1 MDRHNAQSIGDLLTD
16 YLREAGLE
24 KTLLE
29 RQVVEKWPDVM
40 GPMVARLTRSVE
52 LKNGTLLVHISSA
65 ALKAQLF
72 ECRHQ
77 LVDNLNTAVGA
88 HVIDDVRLLG

>member
-1 MDRHNAQSIGDLLTD
+1 MDRHDAQPIGDLLTS
-16 YLREAGLE
+16 YLRESGLE
-24 KTLLE
+24 KPLLE
-29 RQVVEKWPDVM
+29 RQVVEKWPELM

-52 LKNGTLLVHISSA
+52 LTNGVLKVRISSA

-72 ECRHQ
+72 ENRRE
-77 LVDNLNTAVGA
+77 LVAKLNDVVGA

>member
-1 MDRHNAQSIGDLLTD
+1 MDRHDAQPIGDLLTT
-16 YLREAGLE
+16 YLRESGLE
-24 KTLLE
+24 KPLLE
-29 RQVVEKWPDVM
+29 RQVVEKWPELM

-52 LKNGTLLVHISSA
+52 LTNGMLIVRISSA

-72 ECRHQ
+72 ENRRE
-77 LVDNLNTAVGA
+77 LMAKLNDAVGA